1 MHLRWAHALFS
12 EHNSSFPVLFWTLLR
27 KCCSFALSPL
37 YSLSKPFAS
46 LRFVTSMPAYNP
58 LGDWHTNLFLKNE
71 WIALGARLSWVRR
84 EECRGLALSVAIVWK
99 WVKGKER
106 GKHYIVF
113 LQTTNTFLGT
123 EFSVAV
129 VETQLKR
136 WASLQEE
143 GGLCHSQEPLPTCV
157 EQGQLDTQSPADW
170 TLICLHNF
178 HIYCSSRRFLNFHQ
192 VELWVVTLTQT

>member
-1 MHLRWAHALFS
+1 ML
-12 EHNSSFPVLFWTLLR
+12 PV
-27 KCCSFALSPL
+27 ALSPL

-58 LGDWHTNLFLKNE
+58 LWKWPAISRGDWHTNLFLKNE

-99 WVKGKER
+99 WVKRKER
-106 GKHYIVF
+106 GKHHIVF

-136 WASLQEE
+136 WASLQE
-143 GGLCHSQEPLPTCV
+143 GCGLCHSQEPLPTCV
-157 EQGQLDTQSPADW
+157 EQEQLDTQSPADW

-178 HIYCSSRRFLNFHQ
+178 HIYCSSMRFLNFHQ
-192 VELWVVTLTQT
+192 VELWVVALTQT